1 MEEDFL
7 KIGRIL
13 KERRTYLGYTQQE
26 IADKLNVTKSAVSK
40 WESGNVEQMG
50 RSTIQSL
57 SKILGISPLAIVTG
71 EHDITKKPTSGGT
84 PIPLLG
90 TIAAGQPI
98 LATEHIEDY
107 YLLDPKVQ
115 ADFCLRIKGDSMI
128 NVNIID
134 KDIVFIKQQSCI
146 DNGEIGAVL
155 IDDSATLKRF
165 YHTDGKVILQSE
177 NPLYAPIVVEKG
189 DVIILGK
196 LVATFRDY
204 K

>member
-7 KIGRIL
+7 KIGKIL

-40 WESGNVEQMG
+40 WESGGVEQMG

-57 SKILGISPLAIVTG
+57 SKILDISPLAIVTG
-71 EHDITKKPTSGGT
+71 EYNVKKSDIKNQ
-84 PIPLLG
+84 IPLLG

-98 LATEHIEDY
+98 EAHENIEDY
-107 YLLDPKVQ
+107 YLLDPKIK
-115 ADFCLRIKGDSMI
+115 ADFCLRVKGDSMI

-134 KDIVFIKQQSCI
+134 RDIVFIKKQSCI
-146 DNGEIGAVL
+146 DNGEIGAIL
-155 IDDSATLKRF
+155 IDDTATLKRF
-165 YHTDGKVILQSE
+165 YYTDGKVILQAE
-177 NPLYAPIVVEKG
+177 NPAYAPIIIDKG
-189 DVIILGK
+189 DVRVLGK
-196 LVATFRDY
+196 LVSVLRDY

>member
-1 MEEDFL
+1 MDL
-7 KIGRIL
+7 GKRI
-13 KERRTYLGYTQQE
+13 KERRELKRLTLEEVGNYVG
-26 IADKLNVTKSAVSK
+26 VTRSTVRK
-40 WESGNVEQMG
+40 WETGDIENM
-50 RSTIQSL
+50 RRDKIAKL
-57 SKILGISPLAIVTG
+57 SEILEVSPLYIMGMIDT
-71 EHDITKKPTSGGT
+71 HFSKDSSGT

-98 LATEHIEDY
+98 EAHENIEDY
-107 YLLDPKVQ
+107 FLLDPKYK
-115 ADFCLRIKGDSMI
+115 ADFCLRIQGDSMT